1 MENPRLGHKPLI
13 NLTHSY
19 IKNLSVH
26 RSVFDELN
34 SSSQDLILYSF
45 LQN

>member
-1 MENPRLGHKPLI
+1 MENPRQLLKDLI
-13 NLTHSY
+13 RITHSY

-34 SSSQDLILYSF
+34 SSSWDLILYSF